1 MKSIH
6 YICGLPRAGS
16 TLLANILAQ
25 NPDVHT
31 TPTSGCHDVL
41 FGIKNNWNKL
51 IEHQASKELADTAN
65 LKRVLSATLNTYHD
79 TDRPIIIDKGRGW
92 TSMLEMLEWVT
103 DEEAKV
109 LVPVRS
115 IPQILSS
122 LEKLHRKRVAT
133 GQQDGDYI
141 NGQTVEG
148 RTSQQLLN
156 SSVLG
161 LAFDRLKD
169 AMHRGYGDR
178 LHFVEFD
185 DLTHNPKHK
194 MEEVYSFLG
203 LAPFNHN
210 FQSVEQYT
218 HEDDSV
224 HGGLDLHTI
233 RKEVRPVQDDSA
245 AILGAE
251 IVTQYSG
258 AEFWRSNP
266 NQK

>member
-1 MKSIH
+1 MKSIY

-25 NPDVHT
+25 NPNIHT

-41 FGIKNNWNKL
+41 FSIKNNWNKL

-65 LKRVLSATLNTYHD
+65 LKRVLAATLNTYHN
-79 TDRPIIIDKGRGW
+79 TDRSIVIDKGRGW

-103 DEEAKV
+103 DEKAKV
-109 LVPVRS
+109 LVPVRN
-115 IPQILSS
+115 ITQILSS
-122 LEKLHRKRVAT
+122 LEKLHRKRVT
-133 GQQDGDYI
+133 TDQQDGDYI

-169 AMHRGYGDR
+169 ALHRGYGDR

-185 DLTHNPKHK
+185 DLTHNPQKK
-194 MEEVYSFLG
+194 MEQIYSFLG
-203 LAPFNHN
+203 LPPFTHN
-210 FQSVEQYT
+210 FQNVAQYT

-224 HGGLDLHTI
+224 HGSVDLHTI
-233 RKEVRPVQDDSA
+233 RKEVLPIQDDSA
-245 AILGAE
+245 TILGAE
-251 IVTQYSG
+251 IVNQYSG
-258 AEFWRSNP
+258 AEFWR
-266 NQK
+266 